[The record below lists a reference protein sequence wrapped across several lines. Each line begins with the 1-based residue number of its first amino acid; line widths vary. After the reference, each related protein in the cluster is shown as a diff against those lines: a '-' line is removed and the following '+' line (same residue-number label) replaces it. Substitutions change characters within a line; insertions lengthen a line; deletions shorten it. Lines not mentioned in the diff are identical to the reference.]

1 MTSLEAALSWT
12 YHLAFAITVTRTW
25 REQSRESLEPADYHA
40 FLVALGLATIGS
52 DEPGGTQNS
61 SQQEDCSMY
70 GIDFFLVLSLY
81 RHNAQTARM
90 TKVTSSICL
99 RLPGKFEYSTTIDS
113 RSSQLLFT
121 FCNS

>member
-1 MTSLEAALSWT
+1 VTSLEAALSWT

-70 GIDFFLVLSLY
+70 GNRLLPRVVPLS
-81 RHNAQTARM
+81 AQRADGSNDQSNGFNLPP
-90 TKVTSSICL
+90 TSREI
-99 RLPGKFEYSTTIDS
+99 
-113 RSSQLLFT
+113 
-121 FCNS
+121 